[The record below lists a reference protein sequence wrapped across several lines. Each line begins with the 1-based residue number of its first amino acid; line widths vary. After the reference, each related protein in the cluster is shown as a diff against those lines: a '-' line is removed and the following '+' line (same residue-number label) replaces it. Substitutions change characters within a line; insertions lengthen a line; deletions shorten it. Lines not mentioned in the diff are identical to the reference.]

1 MIKKFY
7 SPNPEAFTMID
18 NRSMYQIM
26 SQAEPKEILDLLA
39 VYNLLSMFR
48 NTETNEA
55 FPSLDTLCGCAN
67 TSKRKMLRCIN
78 RLEEI
83 GVIEVIRGGKAKSNT
98 YKFLN
103 QKKHYKPSKPKD
115 EDDLF

>member
-1 MIKKFY
+1 MTKNIY
-7 SPNPEAFTMID
+7 TPNTEAFTMID
-18 NRSMYQIM
+18 NRSMYEIM
-26 SQAEPKEILDLLA
+26 NHAEPKEILDLLA

-55 FPSLDTLCGCAN
+55 FPSLGTLCECSN

-83 GVIEVIRGGKAKSNT
+83 GVIEVVRGGKAKSNT